1 MAPIGKKTETI
12 MKTILS
18 ALIASV
24 MLLAPAE
31 AVVVKKMFKS
41 GSATG
46 YTQGGDFGTVIGP
59 KAQSRMK
66 SMAVKQ
72 RAVGR

>member
-1 MAPIGKKTETI
+1 

-18 ALIASV
+18 ALMASL

-31 AVVVKKMFKS
+31 ALTVKKTFKS

-46 YTQGGDFGTVIGP
+46 YTHGGDFGTVIGP
-59 KAQSRMK
+59 KAQSRPQ
-66 SMAVKQ
+66 AVFVEKQ
-72 RAVGR
+72 KAFGH